1 MNPPLLPAGVRRP
14 QNDFLRRREAL
25 IAAVQDGLPLVPEPW
40 AALAATLG
48 WSESEVRDGLAAL
61 LADGTVRRLGVI
73 VRHRELGFAANA
85 MVVWDV
91 PQARVD
97 ALGALL
103 AAEPAVTLCYRRPRV
118 PPHWPYNLFC
128 MIHGH
133 DRAAVLAELAAIVE
147 RHGLGELPHRPLF
160 SRQRF
165 KQRGARYI
173 EGGARP

>member
-1 MNPPLLPAGVRRP
+1 MNPPQLPEASRAAPAGAWR
-14 QNDFLRRREAL
+14 QAL
-25 IAAVQDGLPLVPEPW
+25 IAAVQDGLPLVPEPF
-40 AALAATLG
+40 AALAETLG
-48 WSESEVRDGLAAL
+48 CDEAEVRAGLAAL
-61 LADGTVRRLGVI
+61 LADGTVRRLGVV

-91 PQARVD
+91 PDTRVD
-97 ALGALL
+97 ALGAQL

-133 DRAAVLAELAAIVE
+133 DRAAVLAELAAIVG

-165 KQRGARYI
+165 KQRGARYLDR
-173 EGGARP
+173 GAPS